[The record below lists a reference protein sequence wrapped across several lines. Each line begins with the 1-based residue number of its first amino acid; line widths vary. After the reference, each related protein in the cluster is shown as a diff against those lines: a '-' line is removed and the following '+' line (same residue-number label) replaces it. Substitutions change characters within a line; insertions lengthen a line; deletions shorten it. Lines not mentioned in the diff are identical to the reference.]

1 MKIPHILVNSANVLH
16 ILPILV
22 NSAMLVNSASINM
35 QYYEYFAYT
44 NGDVTG
50 VQGPRI
56 LVRIVRTTMLCHAK
70 LKVSDARD
78 AMRAASGQLSNQ
90 PNHATRESGP
100 GYKLRS

>member
-44 NGDVTG
+44 NGDVTS
-50 VQGPRI
+50 VQGPYGNQTR
-56 LVRIVRTTMLCHAK
+56 
-70 LKVSDARD
+70 
-78 AMRAASGQLSNQ
+78 LSL
-90 PNHATRESGP
+90 
-100 GYKLRS
+100 LRVDYFEYP

>member
-50 VQGPRI
+50 VQGPYFLQKGRCKFPRTSKCSKLNSEHFWSPEEKFI
-56 LVRIVRTTMLCHAK
+56 L
-70 LKVSDARD
+70 
-78 AMRAASGQLSNQ
+78 ASF
-90 PNHATRESGP
+90 
-100 GYKLRS
+100 RSYSHN

>member
-50 VQGPRI
+50 VQGP
-56 LVRIVRTTMLCHAK
+56 T
-70 LKVSDARD
+70 
-78 AMRAASGQLSNQ
+78 
-90 PNHATRESGP
+90 
-100 GYKLRS
+100 Y

>member
-56 LVRIVRTTMLCHAK
+56 
-70 LKVSDARD
+70 D
-78 AMRAASGQLSNQ
+78 
-90 PNHATRESGP
+90 
-100 GYKLRS
+100 

>member
-50 VQGPRI
+50 VQGPYMHLYSHNLGNRVRH
-56 LVRIVRTTMLCHAK
+56 LVQHG
-70 LKVSDARD
+70 S
-78 AMRAASGQLSNQ
+78 S
-90 PNHATRESGP
+90 
-100 GYKLRS
+100 

>member
-50 VQGPRI
+50 VQGPPLPFTI
-56 LVRIVRTTMLCHAK
+56 SPIK
-70 LKVSDARD
+70 
-78 AMRAASGQLSNQ
+78 NI
-90 PNHATRESGP
+90 EI
-100 GYKLRS
+100 

>member
-50 VQGPRI
+50 VQGPSLDVYYVTDVI
-56 LVRIVRTTMLCHAK
+56 IKISVRDVIIKRF
-70 LKVSDARD
+70 
-78 AMRAASGQLSNQ
+78 
-90 PNHATRESGP
+90 
-100 GYKLRS
+100 LRSIPVYFASI

>member
-50 VQGPRI
+50 VQGPFIDEAVCDIIMWKTLDTIDFSNRGMVI
-56 LVRIVRTTMLCHAK
+56 EL
-70 LKVSDARD
+70 LKC
-78 AMRAASGQLSNQ
+78 LSC
-90 PNHATRESGP
+90 
-100 GYKLRS
+100 YCC